1 MDWAD
6 YKYMERND
14 PSKDSYYFNKVQGKN
29 VLATNIGLVAMA
41 GQDGRMEV
49 LAHRLDDARPAADV
63 LIEAY
68 NFQHQ
73 VIASRKTDSKGR
85 ASLEMEAKPYYLM
98 ASAEGERSYL
108 RVDDGS
114 SLSFSSF
121 DVAGEVVQE
130 GIKGFIYGERGV
142 WRPGDTLHLSF
153 MLNDRACPVSIR

>member
-1 MDWAD
+1 M
-6 YKYMERND
+6 
-14 PSKDSYYFNKVQGKN
+14 
-29 VLATNIGLVAMA
+29 
-41 GQDGRMEV
+41 
-49 LAHRLDDARPAADV
+49 

-73 VIASRKTDSKGR
+73 VIASSKTDSKGR

-153 MLNDRACPVSIR
+153 MLNDRAKRLPSEHPVTMALYNPLGQMYARTTQSKVVLGLYAFYFPT